1 MATYSFTSGE
11 NLSGKTFGGSGNKK
25 RKEKF
30 SGGNNVRSN
39 DKTKSGSGGKGGGR
53 PDVNPETSK
62 GQSAI
67 AKSRAKKSGF
77 GYYDNK
83 GKYVPAYVDMFDG
96 GGMNTSDT
104 YFAGGPLSNILNVM
118 KVAPKGSG
126 DVPRERIG
134 YRDLTDMFDQGGP
147 QASGGG
153 FRGAGGFSGL
163 GNIAN
168 MLAGNESE
176 RVGYYDEGGRFYEP
190 PAAPASS
197 GVLGSGQ
204 SNDVPLQNYEST
216 GRQMQTMGLPNYE
229 STGRQMLQMVQG
241 PRDYRSQYV
250 SEAVSDAY
258 NREMSQAE
266 ALGISPK
273 EADARYYAQKHMAY
287 PHLEMEYLTDPE
299 DGYAGIPNIE
309 RLMPP
314 TSAPPQASQGIP
326 VQPYQAKQVPP
337 SLQLDPIPKYAETM
351 ERMRQELGEEK
362 FNEILMSPNA
372 TQLIDLYELGG
383 PFKL

>member
-1 MATYSFTSGE
+1 M
-11 NLSGKTFGGSGNKK
+11 KRPKK
-25 RKEKF
+25 RPEGLKPVSFGSDDNGSKA
-30 SGGNNVRSN
+30 SSKSN
-39 DKTKSGSGGKGGGR
+39 SSGGKGGGKS
-53 PDVNPETSK
+53 VNPSTSK
-62 GQSAI
+62 GQKAI
-67 AKSRAKKSGF
+67 TASRTKKSGF
-77 GYYDNK
+77 GYYNDA
-83 GKYVPAYVDMFDG
+83 GKYVPAYIDAFDG
-96 GGMNTSDT
+96 GGMNQQGT
-104 YFAGGPLSNILNVM
+104 YFAGGPLSNILNVA
-118 KVAPKGSG
+118 KVAPLGATEG
-126 DVPRERIG
+126 LVPREEIG

-266 ALGISPK
+266 ALGISPE